1 MLTWTSCDAST
12 MTYYEAPRLLAP
24 PLADILGRSVPD
36 LDLTKL
42 RLGSSGSTGRLDPR
56 ARARAAIEPHLVGVA
71 PGDTVAIGVGS
82 RGIDGIDEVIA
93 GVVAVLRERGAL
105 PFIVPAMGS
114 HGGADAARQKETLS
128 RLGISAR
135 LGAPVRATMDTV
147 SLGTAGDVAVWVD
160 AFAAEVDHIVI
171 VNRLKSHTS
180 FSGQIE
186 SGLAKMLAI
195 GLGKQ
200 RGAEELH
207 RLGPTRIEER
217 IVTAARHICRR
228 LPVLGGLAL
237 VEARD
242 KRLSAVEFVGAEG
255 IGLASEAALLKLAKS
270 QEARLPF
277 LQADVLVVDAMGKE
291 FSGTGMDTNVLG
303 RRMVRSMSEL
313 VTPSITNIVCLA
325 ITEKSAGNAV
335 GVGLADFV
343 PSQLLERFDPMTTY
357 VNTLTAGS
365 QALQRAKI
373 PIVLQNE
380 VDAVTAAIL
389 TCDADAIEG
398 LRFARIHN
406 TLYLDE
412 ILVTDPLIDE
422 VISHGYDVVDRR
434 SLFASHGRL
443 SAW

>member
-1 MLTWTSCDAST
+1 
-12 MTYYEAPRLLAP
+12 MTFYEAPRLHAP
-24 PLADILGRSVPD
+24 PLADILGRSVPN
-36 LDLTKL
+36 LGLTKL
-42 RLGSSGSTGRLDPR
+42 RLRSSGSTARLDPTV
-56 ARARAAIEPHLVGVA
+56 RARAAIEPHLTEVIA
-71 PGDTVAIGVGS
+71 GDTVAIGVGS
-82 RGIDGIDEVIA
+82 RGIDGIADVVA

-114 HGGADAARQKETLS
+114 HGGADAARQQETLS

-147 SLGTAGDVAVWVD
+147 SLGTAGDVAVRFD
-160 AFAAEVDHIVI
+160 AFAAAADHIII

-207 RLGPTRIEER
+207 RLGPARIEER

-242 KRLSAVEFVGAEG
+242 KRLSTVEFVAAEG
-255 IGLASEAALLKLAKS
+255 IGSGRETDLLMLAKA

-277 LQADVLVVDAMGKE
+277 GQADVLVVDAMGKE

-303 RRMVRSMSEL
+303 RRMVRSMPEL
-313 VTPSITNIVCLA
+313 ASPSITNVVCLS

-343 PSQLLERFDPMTTY
+343 PSQLLERFDPVSTY

-373 PIVLQNE
+373 PIVLRDE

-389 TCDADAIEG
+389 TCDADAMG
-398 LRFARIHN
+398 SLRVARIHN
-406 TLYLDE
+406 TLHLDE
-412 ILVTDPLIDE
+412 ILVSDSLVDE
-422 VISHGYDVVDRR
+422 VASHGYAVVGRCPL
-434 SLFASHGRL
+434 SGSHGKML
-443 SAW
+443 AW